1 MASPTGGRFI
11 VGPPAGFSS
20 TTLGINNGTS
30 VFPAPV
36 AGSFNIEVFT
46 AAGVTTLPALDS
58 GFQAGIIDPNGTL
71 VAPGVLTGTTLRL
84 FTGDYAVTDSV
95 TGNAAQG
102 AATIILGSGNQR
114 VVGAPGDTIQGGS
127 GTQVL
132 DAIQQFSGGAETIIG
147 GSGATTVFGGP
158 GDSVVAGSGSTYI
171 DGTAGKMAIRV
182 GSGGTDSIVG
192 NAATNTI
199 SGAATGPDTITGG
212 AAAVQIQG
220 LGKGDVIN
228 FGNQTGAATINATV
242 GNITATL
249 GGGAATLFGG
259 SGDTVNLGSV
269 GQYADGGAG
278 KMQIHLGSG
287 GVDSVFGSSVAGAGD
302 TIVGSG
308 GAALQFNPQSSG
320 GGDLI

>member
-11 VGPPAGFSS
+11 FGPPAGFSS

-114 VVGAPGDTIQGGS
+114 IVGAPGDTVQGGWAPRS
-127 GTQVL
+127 SMPSNSSPEGRRQSS
-132 DAIQQFSGGAETIIG
+132 AAAAPPRSSA
-147 GSGATTVFGGP
+147 GP
-158 GDSVVAGSGSTYI
+158 
-171 DGTAGKMAIRV
+171 AIRWLPV
-182 GSGGTDSIVG
+182 P
-192 NAATNTI
+192 ATHI
-199 SGAATGPDTITGG
+199 SMVPPGRWR
-212 AAAVQIQG
+212 
-220 LGKGDVIN
+220 
-228 FGNQTGAATINATV
+228 F
-242 GNITATL
+242 
-249 GGGAATLFGG
+249 
-259 SGDTVNLGSV
+259 
-269 GQYADGGAG
+269 
-278 KMQIHLGSG
+278 
-287 GVDSVFGSSVAGAGD
+287 
-302 TIVGSG
+302 
-308 GAALQFNPQSSG
+308 
-320 GGDLI
+320 